1 MSGWKAQRE
10 KDPNTAGGIATGGA
24 KSVLINGREAGVP
37 NMTVTPHSPC
47 ELPSPPHCNAVTVST
62 CKSVIIEG
70 KPALRTDVDID
81 TCGHPR
87 AVGSPDVIVGS

>member
-24 KSVLINGREAGVP
+24 KSVLINGRKAGVP
-37 NMTVTPHSPC
+37 DMSVTPHAPC
-47 ELPSPPHCNAVTVST
+47 PNPGSHCSALTVST
-62 CKSVIIEG
+62 CESVIIEG